1 MKRNR
6 NAHSEKLSTHFDPV
20 RCTSSGCTIFTV
32 HLFDKSLRYTSFYFF
47 SRHYNVRYGHKLL
60 KGTLQS
66 SLKILTWHMTKHNKN
81 QSIQS
86 SSFNLTWSIQSSRI
100 YLVVS
105 NMTSLVEQ
113 SDAQSIEYIFL
124 LKSLIKSNDFLIGI
138 LFKQV
143 WVEKSKVQV

>member
-20 RCTSSGCTIFTV
+20 RCTIFTV

-113 SDAQSIEYIFL
+113 SVAQSIEYIFL
-124 LKSLIKSNDFLIGI
+124 LKSLIKSNDF
-138 LFKQV
+138 FDWNFVQMSMS
-143 WVEKSKVQV
+143 WEK

>member
-1 MKRNR
+1 MTIVNFNDPGVVQRKLSKETLDRLNNYIKNKKQVRKKIVKKNIKYQKKIILRIIINPKFSKKKKKRNR

-20 RCTSSGCTIFTV
+20 RCTIFTV

-66 SLKILTWHMTKHNKN
+66 SSKILTWHMTKHNKN

-86 SSFNLTWSIQSSRI
+86 SSFNLT
-100 YLVVS
+100 
-105 NMTSLVEQ
+105 
-113 SDAQSIEYIFL
+113 
-124 LKSLIKSNDFLIGI
+124 
-138 LFKQV
+138 
-143 WVEKSKVQV
+143 